1 MSLATRQSSTAFR
14 RFMLRSVEKRV
25 KGCNNSKRP
34 VNNFTNEYM
43 NLLPLHANYILC
55 YARIQFIEI
64 GIYVNSQLGD
74 L

>member
-25 KGCNNSKRP
+25 KGCNNSKRYP
-34 VNNFTNEYM
+34 VNNFTNEYIM
-43 NLLPLHANYILC
+43 NLPPPNYILWHD
-55 YARIQFIEI
+55 RIQFIEM
-64 GIYVNSQLGD
+64 GIFVNSQLAD

>member
-25 KGCNNSKRP
+25 KGCNNSKRYP

-43 NLLPLHANYILC
+43 NLPLRANYVLRHD
-55 YARIQFIEI
+55 RIQFIEM
-64 GIYVNSQLGD
+64 GIFVNSQLAD